1 MSLNFN
7 QPSKSLLIDLI
18 NTKATKTLASSDL
31 EIGTPEVSSEN
42 DRDTKIALTA
52 SAQST
57 IVTGSTTFYYNRV
70 DLGEMFEGHETH
82 LTFNADETE
91 VTDLAGLIAHLVV
104 TFNLG
109 ISADDLKEVDFN
121 LSSKPNTVTIE
132 AAETSLVYKG
142 SFDINFLYAD
152 TKEDLATVLANN
164 VAEGFEKPTISVAG

>member
-42 DRDTKIALTA
+42 DRDTKITLTA
-52 SAQST
+52 SAESA

-70 DLGEMFEGHETH
+70 DLGEMFADHASH
-82 LTFNADETE
+82 LTFNGDDAE
-91 VTDLAGLIAHLVV
+91 VNDLAGLIAHLVV

-121 LSSKPNTVTIE
+121 LSSKPNKVTIE

-142 SFDINFLYAD
+142 SFDINFTYAEA
-152 TKEDLATVLANN
+152 KEDLATVMGDG
-164 VAEGFEKPTISVAG
+164 VAEGFEKPTLTVG